1 MGQCV
6 TVAVGNTG
14 STGVDPTSS
23 KENSTNVNIGQG
35 GEEEEEEEEEEED
48 DCLSGCLEKLG
59 CNLCI

>member
-1 MGQCV
+1 M
-6 TVAVGNTG
+6 
-14 STGVDPTSS
+14 DPTSS

-48 DCLSGCLEKLG
+48 DCLSGCLGKLG